1 MKTVHVIA
9 TAAILAAAGSA
20 SGQCTALIRAQVPDF
35 DQRRATSFS
44 SNPPIIGLDN
54 DGSMY
59 CVPAS
64 WTNFMGWIANK
75 GYTNAMG
82 SSGNWAAAS
91 RYQLVTNRMSQMGDL
106 MDTSGT
112 GGTNSS
118 DAVSGLVDY
127 LDDRNVGLPA
137 IAYSYVADDNWAP
150 KPENLR
156 SWMQMGAMV
165 CVVMGKYVRDGNEWE
180 RSGGHCMTLVSVR
193 PPCSGDGWIIG
204 LRDPWTGSSD
214 SRLNQSAFATRSIEL
229 FANTFNFDG
238 DVRKQYRDINDTDN
252 TRYYF
257 DKMQVLFP
265 LIAIVGSASGA
276 QVNFSQLTGFW
287 PELPQ
292 NQSIPAPNGLTI
304 DSVLAAPGFNG
315 AAVITRPVVGTT
327 FVPAKLWHL
336 DSATQQYVHVGDL
349 PSLPTDSTF
358 DRHGK
363 LLLTV
368 GVQLRKYDLRS
379 EVPMLERT
387 ITTGI
392 ALDAICVNPATD
404 TIYGLDTGRRA
415 IQIYS
420 GGDLDNAPIER
431 EIGGT
436 FPLGGR
442 ASIAIRP
449 TNNSVWITT
458 ESSTVVRRL
467 AVDIGS
473 GDYVSVESVPVPA
486 GVSPKSLGFTDQG
499 DMVLGDGS
507 VRILRE
513 GRANWLLIND
523 HPLSGLPLS
532 GRFSVPRSGNN
543 HGSAQLLP
551 AWSDLPDPE
560 DVPGETV
567 LDCPGDFDADGV
579 LGVPDIFA
587 FLSAWFAADP
597 RTDLNGSGIVDVPD
611 IFAFLSAWFAGCSL

>member
-1 MKTVHVIA
+1 MKAVQVLA
-9 TAAILAAAGSA
+9 TAALLAAAGSA
-20 SGQCTALIRAQVPDF
+20 SGQFCISYIRAQVPDF
-35 DQRRATSFS
+35 DQRRATDFFA
-44 SNPPIIGLDN
+44 NPPIVGLAN

-75 GYTNAMG
+75 GFTNAMG
-82 SSGNWAAAS
+82 GSGNWAAPS
-91 RYQLVTNRMSQMGDL
+91 RYQLVTNRISQMGDL

-118 DAVSGLVDY
+118 DAISGLVDY

-137 IAYSYVADDNWAP
+137 IAYSYVADDDWAP
-150 KPENLR
+150 KPQNLR

-165 CVVMGKYVRDGNEWE
+165 CIVMGKYVRDGSEWE
-180 RSGGHCMTLVSVR
+180 RTGGHCMTLVSVR
-193 PPCSGDGWIIG
+193 PPCNGQGWRIG

-214 SRLNQSAFATRSIEL
+214 SRLNQSAFSTRDIEL

-238 DVRKQYRDINDTDN
+238 DVRKQYRDINDTDD

-265 LIAIVGSASGA
+265 FIAIVGSASGA
-276 QVNFSQLTGFW
+276 QVNISQLTGFW
-287 PELPQ
+287 PERPQ
-292 NQSIPAPNGLTI
+292 NVQIPSPNGLTI

-315 AAVITRPVVGTT
+315 AAVITRPVVGAT

-336 DSATQQYVHVGDL
+336 DPGTQQYVHVGDF
-349 PSLPTDSTF
+349 PSLPTDATF

-363 LLLTV
+363 LLVTV
-368 GVQLRKYDLRS
+368 GIELRKYDMRA
-379 EVPMLERT
+379 EVPVLEQT

-392 ALDAICVNPATD
+392 ALDALCVNPATD

-420 GGDLDNAPIER
+420 GGDLNNPPTER
-431 EIGGT
+431 NLGAFT
-436 FPLGGR
+436 LGGR
-442 ASIAIRP
+442 PSIAIRP
-449 TNNSVWITT
+449 TNNSVWITS
-458 ESSTVVRRL
+458 EDSAVVRRL

-473 GDYVSVESVPVPA
+473 GDYVSVESVTIPT
-486 GVSPKSLGFTDQG
+486 GVDPTSLGFTDAG

-513 GRANWLLIND
+513 GTSSWALVND

-532 GRFSVPRSGNN
+532 GRFTVPRSGNN
-543 HGSAQLLP
+543 HGPAQLLST
-551 AWSDLPDPE
+551 WSDLPDPE
-560 DVPGETV
+560 DVPGTLV

-587 FLSAWFAADP
+587 FLSAWFATDP
-597 RTDLNGSGIVDVPD
+597 RTDLDGSGIVDVPD